1 MEGMTV
7 EGMIMDMEVILMD
20 MVEMITGTI
29 IKNMTTMD
37 MKITITE
44 LILTDTTTA
53 QNPLKAMVIHTV
65 TITIIITETQIMN
78 THQFNLK
85 HKLNKNL
92 R

>member
-1 MEGMTV
+1 MEDMTV

-20 MVEMITGTI
+20 MEDMITDTT

-37 MKITITE
+37 MKVTITE

-53 QNPLKAMVIHTV
+53 QNPLKAMVINTV
-65 TITIIITETQIMN
+65 TITIIITETQKMN